1 MNRSAYYIKLI
12 YYYSK
17 LNSMTK
23 IVYSI
28 RISKDV
34 KKMMDCIDLNWQ
46 EELRKVV
53 ENKVREEYKK
63 RLLREARELRRK
75 MKTSVSAA
83 ELIREDRYER

>member
-1 MNRSAYYIKLI
+1 
-12 YYYSK
+12 
-17 LNSMTK
+17 MTK